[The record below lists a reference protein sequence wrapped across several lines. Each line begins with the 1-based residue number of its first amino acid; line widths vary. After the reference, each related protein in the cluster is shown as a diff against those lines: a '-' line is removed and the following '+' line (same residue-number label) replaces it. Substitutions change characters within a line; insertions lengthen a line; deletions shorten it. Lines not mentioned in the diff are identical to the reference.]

1 METNLKES
9 VTIFSLKPKSI
20 TKDVEKA
27 LSDLQIK
34 PVIDNS
40 YYFKGEVNDET
51 LTKLTSASEILYHR
65 LVNSVLMKR
74 DGKVEVK
81 SIHDFEVF
89 KLLIDIEDFNVYRL
103 LKIYDCSELSE
114 IKDKIVV
121 NCSLS
126 EALEISKEFNSIV
139 KDLYL

>member
-1 METNLKES
+1 METNLKDS
-9 VTIFSLKPKSI
+9 ITIFSLEPKSI
-20 TKDVEKA
+20 TKEVEET
-27 LSDLQIK
+27 LEELQIK
-34 PVIDNS
+34 PVLENS
-40 YYFKGEVNDET
+40 YYFKGEIKDET
-51 LTKLTSASEILYHR
+51 LTKLTRVSEILYHR
-65 LVNSVLMKR
+65 LVGSVLMKR
-74 DGKVEVK
+74 EGKVEVK

-103 LKIYDCSELSE
+103 LKIYDCSEVSE
-114 IKDKIVV
+114 IKNKIII

>member
-9 VTIFSLKPKSI
+9 ITIFSLEPKSI

-27 LSDLQIK
+27 LQDLQIK
-34 PVIDNS
+34 PVLENS
-40 YYFKGEVNDET
+40 YYFKGEVSDET

-65 LVNSVLMKR
+65 LVGSVLMKR
-74 DGKVEVK
+74 EGKIEVK
-81 SIHDFEVF
+81 SIRDFEVF
-89 KLLIDIEDFNVYRL
+89 KLLIDIEDFNVYQL

-114 IKDKIVV
+114 IKDKIIV

-126 EALEISKEFNSIV
+126 EALEIFKEFDSIV